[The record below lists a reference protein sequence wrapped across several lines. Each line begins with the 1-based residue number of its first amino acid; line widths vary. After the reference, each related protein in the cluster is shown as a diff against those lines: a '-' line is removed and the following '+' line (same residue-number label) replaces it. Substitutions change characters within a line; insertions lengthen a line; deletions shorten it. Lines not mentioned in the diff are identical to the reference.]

1 MKVLVTGFDPFNND
15 SVNPSWEAVKLL
27 KNEIAGAE
35 IIKLQVP
42 TVFHKSI
49 RVIREAMDRERP
61 DVVLSVG
68 QAYGRGDITPE
79 RVGINLSDASFPDN
93 EGYQPTDEPVFAD
106 GADGY
111 FSNLPVKAMVE
122 GIRAKGI
129 PASASTTA
137 GTFVCNHVLYG
148 VQYHIHRDFPGIRS
162 GFIHIPCLPCQ
173 TVSMRGMPSMSLA
186 DDVIALEAAIE
197 AVVTHDTDIDAV
209 GGSVS

>member
-15 SVNPSWEAVKLL
+15 TINPAWEAVSRL
-27 KNEIAGAE
+27 KDEIAGAQ
-35 IIKLQVP
+35 IVKLQVP

-49 RVIREAMDRERP
+49 QVIREAMDREQP

-79 RVGINLSDASFPDN
+79 RVGINLSDATFADN
-93 EGYQPTDEPVFAD
+93 EGYQPTDEPIFAD

-111 FSNLPVKAMVE
+111 FSTLPNKAMVE
-122 GIRAKGI
+122 AIRAKGI
-129 PASASTTA
+129 PASVSTTA

-148 VQYHIHRDFPGIRS
+148 VQYHVRKDFPNTRS
-162 GFIHIPCLPCQ
+162 GFIHIPCLPSQ
-173 TVSMRGMPSMSLA
+173 TVKLRGMPSMSLA

-197 AVVTHDTDIDAV
+197 AIVANDKDITAV
-209 GGSVS
+209 GGTTN

>member
-15 SVNPSWEAVKLL
+15 SINPSWEAVSRLSS
-27 KNEIAGAE
+27 EIAGAA
-35 IIKLQVP
+35 IVKLQVP

-49 RVIREAMDRERP
+49 WVIREAMDREQP

-93 EGYQPTDEPVFAD
+93 EGYQPTDEPIFD
-106 GADGY
+106 NGADGY
-111 FSNLPVKAMVE
+111 FSNLPIKAMVE

-148 VQYHIHRDFPGIRS
+148 IQYHIHRDFPNTRS
-162 GFIHIPCLPCQ
+162 GFIHIPCLPSQ
-173 TVSMRGMPSMSLA
+173 TVTMRGMPSMSLA

-197 AVVTHDTDIDAV
+197 AIVTHNMDINAV

>member
-15 SVNPSWEAVKLL
+15 TINPSWEAVSRLRD
-27 KNEIAGAE
+27 EIMGAE
-35 IIKLQVP
+35 IIKLQVS

-49 RVIREAMDRERP
+49 QVIREAMEREQP

-79 RVGINLSDASFPDN
+79 RVGINLSDATFPDN
-93 EGYQPTDEPVFAD
+93 EGYQPMDEPIFED

-122 GIRAKGI
+122 AIRAKGI

-148 VQYHIHRDFPGIRS
+148 VQYLVRKHFPTVRS
-162 GFIHIPCLPCQ
+162 GFIHIPCLPSQ
-173 TVSMRGMPSMSLA
+173 TVTMRGMPSMSLA
-186 DDVIALEAAIE
+186 DDVTALEAAIE
-197 AVVTHDTDIDAV
+197 AIVTHDKDIAAV
-209 GGSVS
+209 GGSVN

>member
-1 MKVLVTGFDPFNND
+1 MKVLVTGFDPFNNE

-35 IIKLQVP
+35 IIKLEVP

-61 DVVLSVG
+61 DVILSVG

-93 EGYQPTDEPVFAD
+93 EGYQPTDEPVFED

-148 VQYHIHRDFPGIRS
+148 VQYHIHRDFPGVRS
-162 GFIHIPCLPCQ
+162 GFIHIPCLPGQ
-173 TVSMRGMPSMSLA
+173 TVSMRGRPSMSLA

-209 GGSVS
+209 GGSVN

>member
-15 SVNPSWEAVKLL
+15 SINPSWEAVSRLSS
-27 KNEIAGAE
+27 EIAGAA
-35 IIKLQVP
+35 IVKLQVP

-49 RVIREAMDRERP
+49 RVIREAMDREQP

-93 EGYQPTDEPVFAD
+93 EGYQPTDEPIFGD

-111 FSNLPVKAMVE
+111 FSNLPIKAMVE

-148 VQYHIHRDFPGIRS
+148 VQYHIHRDFPNARS
-162 GFIHIPCLPCQ
+162 GFIHIPCLPSQ
-173 TVSMRGMPSMSLA
+173 TVTMRGMPSMSLA

-197 AVVTHDTDIDAV
+197 AIVTHDMDINAV